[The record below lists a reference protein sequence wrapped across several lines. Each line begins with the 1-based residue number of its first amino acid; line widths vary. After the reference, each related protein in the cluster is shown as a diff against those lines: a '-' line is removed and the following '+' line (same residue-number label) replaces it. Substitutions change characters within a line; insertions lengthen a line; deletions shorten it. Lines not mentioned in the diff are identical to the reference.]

1 VRSQALVIILALI
14 VVASGLVLAFLSLV
28 QVDRQAT
35 ASYSQSVRAEQIG
48 QGSLQLIV
56 GQLQQEMNKDNP
68 PDTGGGLYPAIYTNV
83 TSANIRPQPIGTN
96 SAMPVLVKISAA
108 TNFYTG
114 TNGGAAALFPNGS
127 LMASS
132 ISSTAGS
139 VNGRYV
145 SVARW
150 SQAYM
155 GTFPNNAS
163 APNWVMLSRSGP
175 VTNTTMGVSVANSL
189 NNPSPANTNYVVG
202 RFAYAIYDEGS
213 LLDITVAG
221 HPSAL
226 TAAQSAQI
234 KGSLAGADLTPLGI
248 NPDQLIAWRNATTG
262 ASTNTYINYVTNY
275 ASTNGFQAVYPGDST
290 FLSRQ
295 DLISAA
301 QNGIAGLSTSVLTN
315 LATFTRE
322 ANSPSWSPSYNAT
335 DLGGNNGTG
344 NVYAYKNN
352 ALTSG
357 STNRFIIGVRAG
369 TANSAYQAYHDDGT
383 TYADPISAG
392 DSLVRRRF
400 SLARLNWLGP
410 NGAQN
415 GGTTANIQACFGLK
429 WATAVDS
436 NLNTAGAS
444 LWQYVGPT
452 GSTELG
458 SIETLDQVAAETTKR
473 EPNFFELLQAGILS
487 GSLAVDGGGTTANII
502 PNIHLK
508 SATLQILRIGA
519 SIIDQ
524 YDADSDPTL
533 IEYSQSGIPWI
544 ASGSENLPY
553 LNTVE
558 TVGGVSPDNASALA
572 VYLLFGLWN
581 PNRQPATA
589 LTLPSLRLRVQGNF
603 SIHTQYATS
612 TAPNSPNPD
621 GSGNP
626 GYLVTIPNTISLA
639 LASTSSNGAYGF
651 LDPQLPVAADA
662 STAPP
667 ASGPGNAS
675 SATGTWVI
683 TPPLGVNS
691 KNYVGYRMPDLQLDT
706 TTTHATQSPAAT
718 AKYSFL
724 TASAGSASTFA
735 AILEYLS
742 PAGTWL
748 PYSYSTGINDSPDT
762 SIQSSSQQTVALFS
776 VGPAGGPYK
785 ITTIS
790 ALAGTANSIGPALGI
805 LPLYLTSDPRSLRF
819 GEWQFDRID
828 DLPAPTTAGEDARLW
843 RASMP
848 TASGVNTYGAF
859 QASGYGGDPS
869 LTTGTPGSNIS
880 DVQVQP
886 LAFGTTFYYPARLAR
901 NNSANTVPD
910 SSYVDRDGVLRMG
923 DSGMYPSTQDNTAGN
938 PFAGNS
944 VRPQDRPV
952 ILNRPFQSV
961 AELGYVLRDDPWRSL
976 DFFSA
981 NSADAALLDLF
992 SVNEFPTGVV
1002 AGRIN
1007 LNSQNS
1013 VALQAILNSTI
1024 TDTVAGTTV
1033 SNPAAVAQALATF
1046 TLTTPL
1052 VNKAD
1057 LVNKFVGST
1066 TALPSTD
1073 FGSTDEQNIKAQR
1086 EAAVRSLVGVGQTRT
1101 WNLMIDLVAQ
1111 AGRYPPTAQ
1120 TLDQFVVEGER
1131 RYWLHLAI
1139 DRFTGKVIAQK
1150 LEPVTD

>member
-1 VRSQALVIILALI
+1 MSSCRTQRRDLRDRPPAGVRSQALVIILALI

-132 ISSTAGS
+132 ISST
-139 VNGRYV
+139 V

-572 VYLLFGLWN
+572 VYLLFGFAFRAISPFILN
-581 PNRQPATA
+581 M
-589 LTLPSLRLRVQGNF
+589 RLRRLRTPPTRMAVV
-603 SIHTQYATS
+603 TQATS
-612 TAPNSPNPD
+612 SPYRIRFRWRLRAPHRMVRMVFWTRSFRSP
-621 GSGNP
+621 
-626 GYLVTIPNTISLA
+626 
-639 LASTSSNGAYGF
+639 
-651 LDPQLPVAADA
+651 
-662 STAPP
+662 
-667 ASGPGNAS
+667 
-675 SATGTWVI
+675 
-683 TPPLGVNS
+683 
-691 KNYVGYRMPDLQLDT
+691 
-706 TTTHATQSPAAT
+706 
-718 AKYSFL
+718 
-724 TASAGSASTFA
+724 
-735 AILEYLS
+735 
-742 PAGTWL
+742 
-748 PYSYSTGINDSPDT
+748 
-762 SIQSSSQQTVALFS
+762 
-776 VGPAGGPYK
+776 
-785 ITTIS
+785 
-790 ALAGTANSIGPALGI
+790 
-805 LPLYLTSDPRSLRF
+805 
-819 GEWQFDRID
+819 
-828 DLPAPTTAGEDARLW
+828 PT
-843 RASMP
+843 
-848 TASGVNTYGAF
+848 
-859 QASGYGGDPS
+859 
-869 LTTGTPGSNIS
+869 
-880 DVQVQP
+880 
-886 LAFGTTFYYPARLAR
+886 PARLLPRRGPAMPAAQPAPGSSR
-901 NNSANTVPD
+901 LLWESIAKTMWAIGCQICNSI
-910 SSYVDRDGVLRMG
+910 
-923 DSGMYPSTQDNTAGN
+923 
-938 PFAGNS
+938 
-944 VRPQDRPV
+944 RPPPTRR
-952 ILNRPFQSV
+952 NRPPLPRSIRFLPHR
-961 AELGYVLRDDPWRSL
+961 LGPPVPSPPFWNIYHPLGPGSPI
-976 DFFSA
+976 
-981 NSADAALLDLF
+981 
-992 SVNEFPTGVV
+992 PT
-1002 AGRIN
+1002 RRE
-1007 LNSQNS
+1007 
-1013 VALQAILNSTI
+1013 STI
-1024 TDTVAGTTV
+1024 RRIHRSSRVRNKPWLYSPSDPQGDPIK
-1033 SNPAAVAQALATF
+1033 SRRFLPWPAPQ
-1046 TLTTPL
+1046 
-1052 VNKAD
+1052 
-1057 LVNKFVGST
+1057 
-1066 TALPSTD
+1066 
-1073 FGSTDEQNIKAQR
+1073 I
-1086 EAAVRSLVGVGQTRT
+1086 RSDPH
-1101 WNLMIDLVAQ
+1101 WEFFHSI
-1111 AGRYPPTAQ
+1111 
-1120 TLDQFVVEGER
+1120 
-1131 RYWLHLAI
+1131 
-1139 DRFTGKVIAQK
+1139 
-1150 LEPVTD
+1150 